1 MPLQRQNFNENRFAI
16 AKNVAIMPK
25 NLARIN
31 MLFNSYAFVVLVAIT
46 MIFYYA
52 PNVAFRG
59 GAK

>member
-1 MPLQRQNFNENRFAI
+1 
-16 AKNVAIMPK
+16 
-25 NLARIN
+25 

-52 PNVAFRG
+52 PDVAFRG

>member
-1 MPLQRQNFNENRFAI
+1 
-16 AKNVAIMPK
+16 
-25 NLARIN
+25 

-59 GAK
+59 GGKIGNLIKSL